1 MIALIA
7 LALITTDPAQ
17 LLGGPQ
23 DVRPEPRPGAV
34 VHAYEEQAYRAEGA
48 YERYRHE
55 RGQMLRVG
63 PANPALPDRRLQA
76 GDPVSL
82 DDGFFRG
89 PLVGGVGGEPP
100 RIIIVRRNT
109 VTSYHRR

>member
-23 DVRPEPRPGAV
+23 DVRPDPRSGV
-34 VHAYEEQAYRAEGA
+34 IVYEAQDYRAEGNS
-48 YERYRHE
+48 ERYRYE
-55 RGQMLRVG
+55 RSAAGASVVNTQAE
-63 PANPALPDRRLQA
+63 PHKRLQA

-109 VTSYHRR
+109 VTSYHQR